1 MNRLADFS
9 NELIF
14 EMSKITRAVNNLI
27 EARKYNELAKLFIEL
42 CTEIHIQRTEFKAKE
57 INPFNSSFS
66 FNEYPRVSALLLD
79 RAFKVSDTKEFV
91 SNFNERNFILENT
104 VMNLVKEEKF
114 GLVCWMLSALA
125 MEIISN
131 RDEYKLEDLSLPQYL
146 VPESYKAEILDD
158 LVEKFQTA
166 LDQPPIDPDDIPF

>member
-14 EMSKITRAVNNLI
+14 EMSKISSAVNNLI

-66 FNEYPRVSALLLD
+66 FIEYPRVSALLLD
-79 RAFKVSDTKEFV
+79 RAFKVSDTK
-91 SNFNERNFILENT
+91 
-104 VMNLVKEEKF
+104 
-114 GLVCWMLSALA
+114 
-125 MEIISN
+125 
-131 RDEYKLEDLSLPQYL
+131 
-146 VPESYKAEILDD
+146 
-158 LVEKFQTA
+158 
-166 LDQPPIDPDDIPF
+166 